1 MIVFAYIGIYLMPVI
16 AYFFIVALLRA
27 IQKIVKNK
35 SYKVELFWS
44 GSLFALI
51 VWTITMIAFMAT
63 QY

>member
-1 MIVFAYIGIYLMPVI
+1 MPVI

-27 IQKIVKNK
+27 VKKIVKNK
-35 SYKVELFWS
+35 PYKVELFWS

-51 VWTITMIAFMAT
+51 VWTISMLAFMAT

>member
-1 MIVFAYIGIYLMPVI
+1 MIIFAYIGIYLMPVI

-27 IQKIVKNK
+27 VKKIVKNK
-35 SYKVELFWS
+35 PYKVELFWS

-51 VWTITMIAFMAT
+51 VWTITMIAFMGT